1 KKFLSGGNGALN
13 RAVSG
18 WQVGSIVHAQSGAP
32 ISILSGRGTFNRGG
46 RSGGNPVDST
56 LTSSQIKDLFGII
69 KMPDGRVFYIYP
81 KVTDPSPGRAVGAD
95 SLNNAAGFAGQVFF
109 HPTAGNI
116 GSLERLQFD
125 GPSQTSWDFSVIK
138 RTRIGGDNNR
148 NLEFRADFFNFLN

>member
-1 KKFLSGGNGALN
+1 
-13 RAVSG
+13 
-18 WQVGSIVHAQSGAP
+18 
-32 ISILSGRGTFNRGG
+32 
-46 RSGGNPVDST
+46 
-56 LTSSQIKDLFGII
+56 
-69 KMPDGRVFYIYP
+69 PDGRVFYIDP
-81 KVTDPSPGRAVGAD
+81 KVTDPSTGRAVGAD

-148 NLEFRADFFNFLN
+148 NLEFRADFFNFLNHPLFFVGDYAVDSATFGRTTSLNFGPRVVQLALKLNF